1 MMRFPVAVAMAVF
14 PVLMSC
20 NRLPVVDY
28 SDFVDIPPSGIPQ
41 NWEYDF
47 NVTASDSAD
56 IISGRHDAV
65 LVVRYTGKCPSRS
78 IILNLEE
85 LSLSHQRPDTTVL
98 ELQLF
103 DKEGLPLGK
112 GAYGIYEIADTLH
125 KGIVI
130 PNGYTLSF
138 SSPLP
143 DGKTAG
149 IKSIGLVI
157 KQDRSGY

>member
-1 MMRFPVAVAMAVF
+1 MKVAPALVMFLSSAF
-14 PVLMSC
+14 MSC
-20 NRLPVVDY
+20 DRLPVVDY
-28 SDFVDIPPSGIPQ
+28 SDFIDFPPSGIPQ

-47 NVTASDSAD
+47 NVTAKDSAE

-65 LVVRYTGKCPSRS
+65 FVVRYTAKCPSRS

-85 LSLSHQRPDTTVL
+85 VSLAHEQPDTTKL

-103 DKEGLPLGK
+103 DKDGMPLGK
-112 GAYGIYEIADTLH
+112 GSYGVYEIADTLH

-130 PNGYTLSF
+130 PDGYTLSI

-143 DGKTAG
+143 DEKTVG
-149 IKSIGLVI
+149 IKSIGLVL
-157 KQDRSGY
+157 KQ